1 MTQTA
6 LEERVA
12 ILERQ
17 MTQLLTQAEHD
28 RPQKGWRST
37 VGMFTNDPVMKQIQE
52 EGRKI
57 RQADREQALRDSA

>member
-1 MTQTA
+1 
-6 LEERVA
+6 
-12 ILERQ
+12 

-28 RPQKGWRST
+28 RPQKDWRST

>member
-1 MTQTA
+1 MSQTA

-17 MTQLLTQAEHD
+17 MAQLLTQAEHD
-28 RPQKGWRST
+28 RPQKDWRST